1 MIYENDKLN
10 IPEKYL
16 NMSVSELRH
25 EKDKIYMQISRN
37 SANGAAEKNESKTE
51 KVMFNF

>member
-16 NMSVSELRH
+16 NMSVPELRH
-25 EKDKIYMQISRN
+25 EKDKIYMEINRKPTN
-37 SANGAAEKNESKTE
+37 RATKENEYKTE